1 MGDDVHEAYCLELL
15 RRIITEGDQEARA
28 ELQQRWNEILLGWLR
43 SHPGREVAC
52 RWESEEYYIA
62 MAFEGFWQAAVE
74 GQVTCQALAEV
85 LTYLRACL
93 NGIILETLRTNS
105 RPGESARPTP
115 GGPGKPHVDDHADA
129 SEIWARLQAMLADQ
143 REQRLAYLLY
153 HCGLGPREIVRF
165 YPQEWSDVQE
175 IHCLRRAILERLL
188 SNADGTHIPHFHP
201 DGI

>member
-1 MGDDVHEAYCLELL
+1 MEHDIHEGYCLELL
-15 RRIITEGDQEARA
+15 RRIIAEGDQEARA
-28 ELQQRWNEILLGWLR
+28 ELQQRWNEILLEWLH
-43 SHPGREVAC
+43 SHPSRAVAC

-62 MAFEGFWQAAVE
+62 MAFERLWQAASE
-74 GQVTCQALAEV
+74 GQVRYQALAEV

-105 RPGESARPTP
+105 RPGESSRPRP
-115 GGPGKPHVDDHADA
+115 GEPGKPDVDDCADA

-153 HCGLGPREIVRF
+153 HCGLGPGEIVRF

-188 SNADGTHIPHFHP
+188 SNANQLALEA
-201 DGI
+201 

>member
-1 MGDDVHEAYCLELL
+1 MELDINEAYCLELL

-28 ELQQRWNEILLGWLR
+28 ELEQSWNEILLGWLR
-43 SHPGREVAC
+43 SHPSRKWAC

-62 MAFEGFWQAAVE
+62 MAFERFWQAAVE
-74 GQVTCQALAEV
+74 GQVAYQVLAEV
-85 LTYLRACL
+85 LTYLRASL
-93 NGIILETLRTNS
+93 NGIILQTLRTNA
-105 RPGESARPTP
+105 RPGESWRPTP
-115 GGPGKPHVDDHADA
+115 GEPGKPDVDDHADA

-153 HCGLGPREIVRF
+153 HCGLSPKEIVRF

-188 SNADGTHIPHFHP
+188 GNASQPLLEA
-201 DGI
+201 

>member
-1 MGDDVHEAYCLELL
+1 MEHDVNEGYCLELL
-15 RRIITEGDQEARA
+15 RRIITESDQEARA

-43 SHPGREVAC
+43 SHPGRAVAC
-52 RWESEEYYIA
+52 RWESEEYHIA
-62 MAFEGFWQAAVE
+62 MAFERFWQAAVE

-85 LTYLRACL
+85 LTYLRASL

-105 RPGESARPTP
+105 RPGESARPAP
-115 GGPGKPHVDDHADA
+115 GEPGKPDVDGHADA

-153 HCGLGPREIVRF
+153 HCGLGPREILRF

-175 IHCLRRAILERLL
+175 IRCLRRAILERLL
-188 SNADGTHIPHFHP
+188 GNADGTHIPHFHP